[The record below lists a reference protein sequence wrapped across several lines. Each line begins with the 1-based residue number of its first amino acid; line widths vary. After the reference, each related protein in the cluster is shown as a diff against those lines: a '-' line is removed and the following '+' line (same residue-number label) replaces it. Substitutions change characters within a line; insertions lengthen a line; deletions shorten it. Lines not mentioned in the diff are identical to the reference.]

1 MQSFVQLSFHFVV
14 VLGGDTLLAL
24 PLILELEKQGYVVMA
39 SVSTPQAVDVLEH
52 KTRGYVRALVLDP
65 TEVSTYFSVLCH

>member
-24 PLILELEKQGYVVMA
+24 PLILELEKQGYVVIA
-39 SVSTPQAVDVLEH
+39 SVSTPQVVDVLEH

-65 TEVSTYFSVLCH
+65 TEVSTYSVLCY